1 MPNANIGFDDSGGFS
16 GADLLQLVG
25 PTIEVQIGF
34 DPSYRPSNGTP
45 PRLPSRLYPALV
57 DTGAS
62 SSSVNSALAVT
73 LGLPV
78 IDQQEHS
85 GANGVFKVNIHA
97 AQIYIPSLNRIIPG
111 RFAGVHLSAGGQLHK
126 ALIGRE
132 ILRHYT
138 LTYEGST
145 GKVSLSR
152 AG

>member
-1 MPNANIGFDDSGGFS
+1 MPNAN
-16 GADLLQLVG
+16 
-25 PTIEVQIGF
+25 
-34 DPSYRPSNGTP
+34 N
-45 PRLPSRLYPALV
+45 
-57 DTGAS
+57 
-62 SSSVNSALAVT
+62 
-73 LGLPV
+73 
-78 IDQQEHS
+78 QEHS

-97 AQIYIPSLNRIIPG
+97 AQIYIPSLNRVIQG

-152 AG
+152 TG